1 MTRATRLLPVLLA
14 ALVLAGCS
22 TSGNTPDSYPERP
35 DDIDAPAPE
44 GVDRNNFA
52 VWENYRDACLEANAD
67 LDDQTAQDI
76 CTCTWDAYVEQVPFE
91 VFVEFD
97 RTIRE
102 RIGDIGDNRASVE
115 QIAANV
121 VAEYNRDLD
130 DDEEPLEVDLI
141 EMMES
146 CQPQAA

>member
-1 MTRATRLLPVLLA
+1 M
-14 ALVLAGCS
+14 
-22 TSGNTPDSYPERP
+22 
-35 DDIDAPAPE
+35 PE
-44 GVDRNNFA
+44 GADRNNFA

-121 VAEYNRDLD
+121 VAEYNRDLG

-146 CQPQAA
+146 CQPQEA

>member
-35 DDIDAPAPE
+35 DDIFAEVPE
-44 GVDRNNFA
+44 GANRNDFA
-52 VWENYRDACLEANAD
+52 VWQNYRDACLEANAD

-121 VAEYNRDLD
+121 VAEYNRDRGE
-130 DDEEPLEVDLI
+130 DEEPLEVDLI